1 LNFIQDS
8 NVTGTKAVDIFFSL
22 APVAM
27 LFLHVE
33 FTTISELVDND
44 DSQAYEI
51 FVVFVNG
58 FVDSYV
64 KFTCSKVIGRVD
76 KYF

>member
-1 LNFIQDS
+1 
-8 NVTGTKAVDIFFSL
+8 
-22 APVAM
+22 M